1 MDSSLHL
8 FLIELLNQT
17 RKMFIAIP
25 WKVSSSD
32 YYIPNFSTV
41 LPCGVQKWNE
51 HQQPGSAES
60 KDGRGK
66 GWWEGISSQME
77 VALGSTA
84 FAPINSNQIRNI
96 R

>member
-8 FLIELLNQT
+8 FLIELNQT
-17 RKMFIAIP
+17 RKIFIAIP

-32 YYIPNFSTV
+32 YYIPKFSAV
-41 LPCGVQKWNE
+41 LPCRVQKWNE

-66 GWWEGISSQME
+66 GWWEGISDG
-77 VALGSTA
+77 GSTA